1 SKIRQM
7 AIEHNG
13 LSQTAIDNEIY
24 EIRTSSNSNI
34 DNTAL
39 FIFLNKDNE
48 ALINKKLQLAQ
59 QEYEKNT
66 IARRKILSN
75 MSLELIR
82 PIKDI
87 NEMVYQF
94 KDLLPN

>member
-1 SKIRQM
+1 M
-7 AIEHNG
+7 
-13 LSQTAIDNEIY
+13 
-24 EIRTSSNSNI
+24 
-34 DNTAL
+34 
-39 FIFLNKDNE
+39 
-48 ALINKKLQLAQ
+48 
-59 QEYEKNT
+59 KNT

-94 KDLLPN
+94 KDLLPNDTHQQLLSLLLENELYF

>member
-1 SKIRQM
+1 M
-7 AIEHNG
+7 E
-13 LSQTAIDNEIY
+13 
-24 EIRTSSNSNI
+24 
-34 DNTAL
+34 
-39 FIFLNKDNE
+39 
-48 ALINKKLQLAQ
+48 
-59 QEYEKNT
+59 NT

-94 KDLLPN
+94 KDSLPNDTHQQLLSLLLEKNYISEWIENITLINKLEKSRMENTSR